1 MQPPLPSAKVVSK
14 VLSQNSSNITFLK
27 NVVLLPQ
34 SFRRQLVKRCYVENL
49 MLKAKFSYAP
59 CESASRPLMGFGELN
74 DNMIKGL
81 MILLKLS

>member
-49 MLKAKFSYAP
+49 MLKARFSYSP
-59 CESASRPLMGFGELN
+59 SESASRPLMGFGELN